1 VFGRQFFID
10 PSRCIGCES
19 CVNACAECD
28 NHRGESMIHLDFIDR
43 RQTTATVPFVCM
55 HCDDPTCA
63 QVCWPTIKKTDD
75 GIVSGEAALHRL
87 LTVSSPVPSVSQGDG
102 ASSR

>member
-1 VFGRQFFID
+1 MFGRQFFID

-43 RQTTATVPFVCM
+43 RQSWLSQLQAN
-55 HCDDPTCA
+55 
-63 QVCWPTIKKTDD
+63 KR
-75 GIVSGEAALHRL
+75 EAA
-87 LTVSSPVPSVSQGDG
+87 
-102 ASSR
+102 